1 MDPLEQ
7 HDLLLT
13 VAEVAAAFVG
23 FSMIV
28 AALRFQPSG
37 EEARFHS
44 VRDVAEIGL
53 YVVAAA
59 FLPLIVHSYGVTP
72 ELTWRASSA
81 AFVGVWLLAFTFAQR
96 RFRRGGAG
104 FMMVETWPFW
114 GAVSGILTTLGNG
127 LLLWNVVSPAALAG
141 PRYLTALALLLAIA
155 GGLFINATFRER
167 TA

>member
-1 MDPLEQ
+1 MDPLLQ
-7 HDLLLT
+7 RDLLLT
-13 VAEVAAAFVG
+13 IAEVAAAFVG

-28 AALRFQPSG
+28 AALRSQPSG
-37 EEARFHS
+37 GDARFHS

-59 FLPLIVHSYGVTP
+59 FLPLIIHSFGVGA

-81 AFVGVWLLAFTFAQR
+81 AFVAVWLLGFTFAQL

-104 FMMVETWPFW
+104 FVLVRTWPFW
-114 GAVSGILTTLGNG
+114 GAVSAILTTTGNV
-127 LLLWNVVSPAALAG
+127 LLLWNLTSPTALAG
-141 PRYLTALALLLAIA
+141 PRYVTALALLLAIA

-167 TA
+167 QA